1 MLMAIYFVLVALEEA
16 LALAAVGFPLVVVLD
31 LTAGFFAGR
40 VAVLF
45 AAPRLAVVAFLP
57 AAVRFLVATDFLDAE
72 VYFAV
77 RAEAA

>member
-1 MLMAIYFVLVALEEA
+1 MLMAIYFVLVALGEA
-16 LALAAVGFPLVVVLD
+16 LALAAVGFPLVVLD
-31 LTAGFFAGR
+31 LTAGFFAGL